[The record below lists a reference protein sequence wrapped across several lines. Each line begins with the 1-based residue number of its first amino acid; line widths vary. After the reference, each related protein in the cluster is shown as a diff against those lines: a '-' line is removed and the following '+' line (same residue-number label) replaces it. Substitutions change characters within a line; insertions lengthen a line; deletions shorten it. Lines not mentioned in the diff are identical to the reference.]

1 MAGSRTALAGGVVG
15 PAAFVGAW
23 AVGGLIADSES
34 PVDDAI
40 SRLAAVGAT
49 SRPVM
54 TAGFLVFGAGMAAF
68 AVGLRS
74 ALRGRAWVAAL
85 AAGGCTIGVAA
96 VPLDNGH
103 DGLHGALAGAGYVAL
118 LAVPLLAARPL
129 GRGRTVPVVVAFA
142 AGACL
147 VAMDE
152 GQIHDGE
159 VVGEVESGSTR
170 LPVRTPFTGHLMGML
185 AQVGWRVRAGEPVA
199 WLRTDL
205 L

>member
-147 VAMDE
+147 VAS
-152 GQIHDGE
+152 
-159 VVGEVESGSTR
+159 VATSGPNGLFQR
-170 LPVRTPFTGHLMGML
+170 LGLTLLDVWVAGAAVHLMRRGRPTVT
-185 AQVGWRVRAGEPVA
+185 AA
-199 WLRTDL
+199 
-205 L
+205 